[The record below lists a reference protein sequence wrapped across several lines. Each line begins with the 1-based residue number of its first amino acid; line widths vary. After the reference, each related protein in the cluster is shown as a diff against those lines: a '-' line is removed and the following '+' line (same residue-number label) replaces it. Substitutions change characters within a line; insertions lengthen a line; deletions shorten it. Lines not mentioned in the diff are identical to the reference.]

1 MLKRI
6 FLSISNSGVN
16 ENQSV
21 SFTDKLIVRN
31 HLAFICAFFS
41 SFYLV
46 YFLNKGLVTGY
57 ICISISILLFVL
69 SIIFNRFYQYYISK
83 AVIIL
88 ATNFS
93 VLFTSILF
101 GFDSGFHLYLLTS
114 PLITFMLFESKQRL
128 LIFLSILS
136 YCTNF
141 FLLLLLYKHDQI
153 DTPINSVIRS
163 DHMYLVNF
171 TFTIIIII
179 ILILYYSYN
188 NLKVNSLLVS
198 NNESLA
204 KQKEDLKIEVEI
216 RKKTEDELVSLL
228 ADKSLLISEINH
240 RVKNNLAVISGL
252 LELEN
257 AYVNDENSQRVIKDN
272 INRIKTF
279 ALLYEQLYKDENT
292 GKIDIK
298 EFLIELDKNCAN
310 AYSKNQ
316 KNVTCIYDINI
327 NDLTIEKAL
336 PFGLIINELMV
347 DSIKHSSLSTEK
359 GIIEIII
366 KYSDGKTI
374 VIYNDSFKRDELY
387 NKKQKDSYSYTLI
400 SALSEQLI
408 GEYKFDLSKGV
419 NFKMTF

>member
-1 MLKRI
+1 MIKRI

-16 ENQSV
+16 EKQSV

-31 HLAFICAFFS
+31 HLAFVCAFFS
-41 SFYLV
+41 LFYLG
-46 YFLNKGLVTGY
+46 YFLNNGLIMGS
-57 ICISISILLFVL
+57 ICISISILLFTL
-69 SIIFNRFYQYYISK
+69 SIVFNHFCWFNISK
-83 AVIIL
+83 GIIIL
-88 ATNFS
+88 VTNFS

-101 GFDSGFHLYLLTS
+101 GFNSGFHLYLLTS
-114 PLITFMLFESKQRL
+114 PLITFMLFESKQRV
-128 LIFLSILS
+128 LIFFSILS
-136 YCTNF
+136 YCINF
-141 FLLLLLYKHDQI
+141 FLLLILYNHNHLESAI
-153 DTPINSVIRS
+153 TPFNESN
-163 DHMYLVNF
+163 HMYLVNF
-171 TFTIIIII
+171 TFTIFIII

-188 NLKVNSLLVS
+188 NLKVNSLLVA

-204 KQKEDLKIEVEI
+204 LQKEDLKKEVVI
-216 RKKTEDELVSLL
+216 RKKTEEELVSLL

-298 EFLIELDKNCAN
+298 EFLIELDKNCTN
-310 AYSKNQ
+310 AYGQNQ
-316 KNVTCIYDINI
+316 KNVTYIYDINI
-327 NDLTIEKAL
+327 NDLTIENAL
-336 PFGLIINELMV
+336 PLGLIINELVV

-366 KYSDGKTI
+366 KYSEGKTV
-374 VIYNDSFKRDELY
+374 VIYNDSFKRDEHY
-387 NKKQKDSYSYTLI
+387 KKMHKDSYSFILI
-400 SALSEQLI
+400 GALSEQLI
-408 GEYKFDLSKGV
+408 SEYKFDLSNGI